1 MTERLGGDVLLAG
14 SGRGLYE
21 GIPRGAMNLS
31 GGLAMHR
38 LDNNPHQ

>member
-1 MTERLGGDVLLAG
+1 MTERLGGDVLPAG

-21 GIPRGAMNLS
+21 AFLEEAMNLS

-38 LDNNPHQ
+38 LNNNPHQ